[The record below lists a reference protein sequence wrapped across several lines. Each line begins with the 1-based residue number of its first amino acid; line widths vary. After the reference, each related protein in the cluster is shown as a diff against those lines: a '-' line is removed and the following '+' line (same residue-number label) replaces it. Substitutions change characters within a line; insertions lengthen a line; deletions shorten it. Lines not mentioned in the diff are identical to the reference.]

1 MVANLELKPVE
12 AALSIRESVERAL
25 SALIVSGQLGAGAM
39 VSVPTLAAQFD
50 VSATPV
56 REAMLE
62 LERRGFVEAVKNKG
76 FRVTEV
82 SDEELA
88 HLAEVRQLLEP
99 PAIEELARRFPA
111 EQLEAL
117 TALAQQIIDGAERGD
132 LGAYLEADLRF
143 HLALLRL
150 HGNEILVGVVAELR
164 SRTRLSGLRAL
175 LESGQLA
182 VSAHEHL
189 ELLELLAEGDSAGA
203 RSLMMRHIGHV
214 LGLWSGRSE
223 EGHPGDDSIDA
234 S

>member
-1 MVANLELKPVE
+1 VVVSLKLEPVA

-25 SALIVSGQLGAGAM
+25 AALIVSGQLEPGSM

-88 HLAEVRQLLEP
+88 HLAEVRQLLES
-99 PAIEELARRFPA
+99 PAIEALARRFPHD
-111 EQLEAL
+111 QLDSL
-117 TALAQQIIDGAERGD
+117 TVLAQQIVDGADRGD

-150 HGNEILVGVVAELR
+150 CGNEILVEVVAELR

-189 ELLELLAEGDSAGA
+189 ELLRLLAEGDSPGA
-203 RSLMMRHIGHV
+203 RALMTRHIGHV
-214 LGLWSGRSE
+214 VGVWSGRP
-223 EGHPGDDSIDA
+223 EGAPEGPRGVDQT
-234 S
+234 